1 MSLYD
6 QFLAVRNDL
15 RSCLL
20 ERDTAIDNA
29 LLALLSG
36 EHYLQLGPP
45 GTAKSLLVRAIA
57 ARIESAGYFE
67 KLMTSFTVPEELF
80 GPIDLV
86 GYADRGEYRRLGTGS
101 LSQAS
106 IAFLDE
112 VYKANSAILNSLLSI
127 MNERLVHEVG
137 MPPQHV
143 PLLSLFAASN
153 ETPQDGS
160 LRALDD
166 RFLLR
171 EVVDY
176 VREEASFFAL
186 VTAPLEVCTPAAT
199 LTLAEVLQAQR
210 AASQVK
216 GTSEV
221 LQALLTLRQA
231 LSHEGVVVSDRK
243 WRQCGKLLKARAW
256 LDGLPEMDI
265 EGMTCLVHALWTDP
279 KERKTVERC
288 VYEVAAP
295 LDLRAV
301 EIEDQAAEVYASLP
315 AEDSACDYGHKAEN
329 VLQALVD
336 MHGMLKRDSDA
347 SAARDK
353 RRALAALHTIEGY
366 HKSVST
372 TLFHNVARLTLAV

>member
-1 MSLYD
+1 MSLHD
-6 QFLAVRNDL
+6 QFLAVRDDL

-20 ERDTAIDNA
+20 ERESAIDNA
-29 LLALLSG
+29 LLAVLSG
-36 EHYLQLGPP
+36 EHYLQLGPT
-45 GTAKSLLVRAIA
+45 GTAKSLLVRAVC
-57 ARIESAGYFE
+57 ARVTGATYFE

-86 GYADRGEYRRLGTGS
+86 GYADRGEYRRLSAGS
-101 LSQAS
+101 LGTAHC
-106 IAFLDE
+106 AFLDE
-112 VYKANSAILNSLLSI
+112 VYKANSAILNSLLAI
-127 MNERLVHEVG
+127 MNERLLHEVG
-137 MPPQHV
+137 MPPQRV

-153 ETPQDGS
+153 ETPQDAS

-176 VREEASFFAL
+176 VREDASFFAL
-186 VTAPLEVCTPAAT
+186 VTAPMDACTPAAT
-199 LTLAEVLQAQR
+199 LTLAEVQQAQCE
-210 AASQVK
+210 ASQVK
-216 GTSEV
+216 GTPEV

-231 LSHEGVVVSDRK
+231 LSADGIVVSDRK

-265 EGMTCLVHALWTDP
+265 EGMPCLVHALWTDP

-295 LDLRAV
+295 LYLRAV
-301 EIEDQAAEVYASLP
+301 EVEDLAAEVYAAMP
-315 AEDSACDYGHKAEN
+315 TDDAAPEYGRKAEN
-329 VLQALVD
+329 CLQQLGDA
-336 MHGMLKRDSDA
+336 HASLKRNIAD

-353 RRALAALHTIEGY
+353 GRALAALRTIEGY
-366 HKSVST
+366 HRSVST
-372 TLFHNVARLTLAV
+372 TLFKNVSRLTLAV

>member
-1 MSLYD
+1 MSLHD
-6 QFLAVRNDL
+6 QFLAVRDDL

-20 ERDTAIDNA
+20 ERESAIDNA

-36 EHYLQLGPP
+36 EHFLQLGPP

-57 ARIESAGYFE
+57 ARLEGAAYFE

-86 GYADRGEYRRLGTGS
+86 GYADRGEYKRLGAGS
-101 LSQAS
+101 ISQAS

-112 VYKANSAILNSLLSI
+112 VYKANSAILNAMLAI
-127 MNERLVHEVG
+127 MNERLLHEVG
-137 MPPQHV
+137 MPPQRV

-153 ETPQDGS
+153 ETPQDAS

-176 VREEASFFAL
+176 VREDASFFAL
-186 VTAPLEVCTPAAT
+186 VTAPMDAPPQAT
-199 LTLAEVLQAQR
+199 LTLAALEQAQR
-210 AASQVK
+210 EAQAVK
-216 GTSEV
+216 GTPEV
-221 LQALLTLRQA
+221 LQALLALRQA
-231 LSHEGVVVSDRK
+231 LSAEGIVVSDRK

-256 LDGLPEMDI
+256 LDGPQEMDI

-288 VYEVAAP
+288 VYAVAAP
-295 LDLRAV
+295 LYLHAIEV
-301 EIEDQAAEVYASLP
+301 EDQAAELYASLP
-315 AEDSACDYGHKAEN
+315 PDDSDPAYGRRAEN
-329 VLQALVD
+329 ILLQLVD
-336 MHGMLKRDSDA
+336 QHTALKRDVTA

-353 RRALAALHTIEGY
+353 SRAFQALAKIESY
-366 HKSVST
+366 HRSVST
-372 TLFHNVARLTLAV
+372 VLFKNVSRLTLSV